1 MSIIFNFY
9 KIKYLIFIKKVLF
22 EILMTI
28 ISKELKK
35 LFITTTFNLHIRT
48 GIYKANI
55 LFFIFI
61 NIIH

>member
-28 ISKELKK
+28 IL
-35 LFITTTFNLHIRT
+35 
-48 GIYKANI
+48 I
-55 LFFIFI
+55 LAYI
-61 NIIH
+61 NNYIILQKNESISLWIKWMDR